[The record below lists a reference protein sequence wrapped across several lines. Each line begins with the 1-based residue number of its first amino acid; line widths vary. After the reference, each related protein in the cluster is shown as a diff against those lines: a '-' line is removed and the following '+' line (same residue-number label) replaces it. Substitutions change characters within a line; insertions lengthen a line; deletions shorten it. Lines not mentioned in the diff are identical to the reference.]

1 MRCSAGAADH
11 VSSPRRALVGLAGAE
26 GRATDGEP
34 SKVLAADGEKNAC
47 WRERVESAGVR
58 KSLSA
63 AFECMRAHPAK
74 RCRCA

>member
-11 VSSPRRALVGLAGAE
+11 VLSPRRALVGLAGAE

-47 WRERVESAGVR
+47 WPERVESAGVR
-58 KSLSA
+58 KPLSA
-63 AFECMRAHPAK
+63 AFDCMRAHPAK
-74 RCRCA
+74 RWRCA